1 MLFNKYNLNLTERG
15 FNIGFTLNQ
24 LEQERQ
30 IKKLQKKEDQ
40 DTKDYE
46 KLDNL
51 PKINNVELKG
61 NKTTR
66 DLGINADNVMLS
78 DGVTSVESALGTE
91 KKIKEVT
98 ADGVKTYKDLLLE
111 LYTSANSYTGF
122 AQLRIDTAYFSP
134 TSKVSFSRI
143 SYSSNTFHAETIG
156 IGSTNATY
164 HKGDMTTSG
173 TWAYTN
179 MSETVPS
186 SGTKI
191 GLYKCN

>member
-15 FNIGFTLNQ
+15 FNMGFTLNQ

-40 DTKDYE
+40 DTTDYE
-46 KLDNL
+46 KLTNL
-51 PKINNVELKG
+51 PKINDVELKG

-143 SYSSNTFHAETIG
+143 S
-156 IGSTNATY
+156 
-164 HKGDMTTSG
+164 
-173 TWAYTN
+173 
-179 MSETVPS
+179 
-186 SGTKI
+186 
-191 GLYKCN
+191 